1 MKNQNHVSIIDSP
14 TKSKVSTKISQSFVE
29 IESDLNKKSLA
40 ELVSEK
46 IFYLIFIFIKFFLL
60 LTFTTQTSLDAENDD
75 LNNPIKNLF
84 VKVNVIIMKTSTQ
97 LHDEIKSLNIQVN
110 EKTRVYDLI
119 KMSLEIFNETFS
131 KENLNYRL
139 DPDYRLYSV
148 KPSKKSG
155 KPDKDLPS
163 KFFFRN

>member
-1 MKNQNHVSIIDSP
+1 
-14 TKSKVSTKISQSFVE
+14 
-29 IESDLNKKSLA
+29 
-40 ELVSEK
+40 
-46 IFYLIFIFIKFFLL
+46 
-60 LTFTTQTSLDAENDD
+60 LDAENDD

-84 VKVNVIIMKTSTQ
+84 VKVNVIIKKPSNQ
-97 LHDEIKSLNIQVN
+97 VNDEIKSLSLEVN
-110 EKTRVYDLI
+110 EKTRIYDLI

-163 KFFFRN
+163 KFF

>member
-1 MKNQNHVSIIDSP
+1 M
-14 TKSKVSTKISQSFVE
+14 
-29 IESDLNKKSLA
+29 
-40 ELVSEK
+40 
-46 IFYLIFIFIKFFLL
+46 
-60 LTFTTQTSLDAENDD
+60 DAENDD

-84 VKVNVIIMKTSTQ
+84 VKVNVIIKKPSYKVN
-97 LHDEIKSLNIQVN
+97 DEIKSLSLEVN
-110 EKTRVYDLI
+110 EKTRIYDLI

-131 KENLNYRL
+131 KENLKYRL

-163 KFFFRN
+163 KFF

>member
-1 MKNQNHVSIIDSP
+1 M
-14 TKSKVSTKISQSFVE
+14 
-29 IESDLNKKSLA
+29 
-40 ELVSEK
+40 
-46 IFYLIFIFIKFFLL
+46 
-60 LTFTTQTSLDAENDD
+60 DAENDD

-84 VKVNVIIMKTSTQ
+84 VKVNVIIMKRSTQ
-97 LHDEIKSLNIQVN
+97 VNDEIKSLCLEVN
-110 EKTRVYDLI
+110 EKTRIYDLI
-119 KMSLEIFNETFS
+119 KMSLENFNETFS

-163 KFFFRN
+163 KFFLEIKFFYFFFINLGFDNSVFVSQCFSQQYTLIARACPDNYGIYLRLVRKNSGGLRECKRCNIL

>member
-14 TKSKVSTKISQSFVE
+14 TKSRVSTRISQSFVE
-29 IESDLNKKSLA
+29 IESDLNKKSLG
-40 ELVSEK
+40 ELVSGRN
-46 IFYLIFIFIKFFLL
+46 FLFIFLTLFLL
-60 LTFTTQTSLDAENDD
+60 LTYTTQTSLDAENDD

-84 VKVNVIIMKTSTQ
+84 VKVNVIIKKPSNQ
-97 LHDEIKSLNIQVN
+97 VNDEIKSLSLEVN
-110 EKTRVYDLI
+110 EKTRIYDLI

-163 KFFFRN
+163 KIFRY

>member
-1 MKNQNHVSIIDSP
+1 M
-14 TKSKVSTKISQSFVE
+14 
-29 IESDLNKKSLA
+29 
-40 ELVSEK
+40 
-46 IFYLIFIFIKFFLL
+46 
-60 LTFTTQTSLDAENDD
+60 DAENDD

-84 VKVNVIIMKTSTQ
+84 VKVNVIIKKPSNQ
-97 LHDEIKSLNIQVN
+97 VNDEIKSLSLEVN
-110 EKTRVYDLI
+110 EKTRIYDLI

-163 KFFFRN
+163 KFF

>member
-1 MKNQNHVSIIDSP
+1 M
-14 TKSKVSTKISQSFVE
+14 
-29 IESDLNKKSLA
+29 
-40 ELVSEK
+40 
-46 IFYLIFIFIKFFLL
+46 
-60 LTFTTQTSLDAENDD
+60 DAENDD

-84 VKVNVIIMKTSTQ
+84 VKVNVIIKKPSNQ
-97 LHDEIKSLNIQVN
+97 VNDEIKSLSLEVN
-110 EKTRVYDLI
+110 EKTRIYDLI

-163 KFFFRN
+163 KIFRY

>member
-1 MKNQNHVSIIDSP
+1 M
-14 TKSKVSTKISQSFVE
+14 
-29 IESDLNKKSLA
+29 
-40 ELVSEK
+40 
-46 IFYLIFIFIKFFLL
+46 
-60 LTFTTQTSLDAENDD
+60 DAENDD

-84 VKVNVIIMKTSTQ
+84 VKVNVIIKKPSNQ
-97 LHDEIKSLNIQVN
+97 VNDEIKSLSLEVN
-110 EKTRVYDLI
+110 EKTRIYDLI
-119 KMSLEIFNETFS
+119 KMSLEIFNETFI

-163 KFFFRN
+163 KFFRY